1 MTEKRTLASLQSQI
15 DELKR
20 EVQKLKDKNQ
30 RELEKY
36 TEAVQRGRGEVIR

>member
-1 MTEKRTLASLQSQI
+1 MTKPTLASLQEQI

-36 TEAVQRGRGEVIR
+36 TEAVQIARGEVIR

>member
-1 MTEKRTLASLQSQI
+1 MTKPTLASLQGQI

-30 RELEKY
+30 RELESY
-36 TEAVQRGRGEVIR
+36 TRALQISRGEVIR